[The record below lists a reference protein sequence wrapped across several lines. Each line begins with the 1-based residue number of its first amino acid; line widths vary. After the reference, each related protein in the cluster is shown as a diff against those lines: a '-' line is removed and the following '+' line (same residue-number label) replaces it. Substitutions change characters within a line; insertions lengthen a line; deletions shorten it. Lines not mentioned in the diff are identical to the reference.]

1 MVERSEGISF
11 KTTIEDKKQFT
22 VLQGLYKPNGT
33 MTQAELFEKLV
44 SEAYEKT
51 IEQEFK

>member
-1 MVERSEGISF
+1 MIERSEGIQF
-11 KTTIEDKKQFT
+11 KITIEAKKQFT